1 MSGPL
6 TPPPAHTLTWSDALS
21 LQMPVMDRTHV
32 EFVDLLAAVDSSDDT
47 ALVARWAALVA
58 HTVEHFGQEDAW
70 MAATG
75 FAPEHCHATQHK
87 VVLQVLREGLK
98 AGEAGQLAVIRQMAS
113 ELALWFP
120 HHAQTMD
127 ASLALHMKSM
137 GYDPETGQLARP
149 EQLPAQ
155 AISGCGGACSSEAS
169 IENSTEAAA
178 APQADISPAVA

>member
-1 MSGPL
+1 MP
-6 TPPPAHTLTWSDALS
+6 TLTWSDALS

-32 EFVDLLAAVDSSDDT
+32 EFVDLLAAVDGSDEAQLLGHWR
-47 ALVARWAALVA
+47 ALVS
-58 HTVEHFGQEDAW
+58 HTEAHFGQEDAW

-75 FAPEHCHATQHK
+75 FAPENCHATQHK

-98 AGEAGQLAVIRQMAS
+98 AGEAGQLQVIRQMAG

-137 GYDPETGQLARP
+137 GYDPETGQVARP
-149 EQLPAQ
+149 EQMPAQ
-155 AISGCGGACSSEAS
+155 AINGCGGACSTSAE
-169 IENSTEAAA
+169 
-178 APQADISPAVA
+178 ISPAAA

>member
-1 MSGPL
+1 M
-6 TPPPAHTLTWSDALS
+6 PALTWSEALS

-32 EFVDLLAAVDSSDDT
+32 EFVDLLAAVEGSEDT
-47 ALVARWAALVA
+47 ALVTRWAALVA
-58 HTVEHFGQEDAW
+58 HTTEHFGQEDAW

-75 FAPEHCHATQHK
+75 FAPENCHATQHK

-98 AGEAGQLAVIRQMAS
+98 AGEAGQLAVIRQMAG

-137 GYDPETGQLARP
+137 GYDPETGQVARP
-149 EQLPAQ
+149 EQMPEQ
-155 AISGCGGACSSEAS
+155 AISGCGGACS
-169 IENSTEAAA
+169 TD
-178 APQADISPAVA
+178 ADISPAVA